1 MKIVQQ
7 IRNNQLAV
15 ISLVVAVTAL
25 MYTTWRNE
33 QTEANRNIRQSGFEM
48 IVHIGKLQRVTFL
61 AHYDK
66 DPVAGNPRKGWTE
79 VLVLKDLAAL
89 MPAEVEASA
98 TALADSWEAN
108 WSGLGTDPGSV
119 EEIDAAIDDLRA
131 AILAALERLD

>member
-1 MKIVQQ
+1 MTIGQQ

-25 MYTTWRNE
+25 VYTTWRNE
-33 QTEANRNIRQSGFEM
+33 QTEENRNIRQSGFEM
-48 IVHIGKLQRVTFL
+48 IVHIGELQRITYL

-89 MPAEVEASA
+89 MPAEVKTSA
-98 TALADSWEAN
+98 MALADTWEAN
-108 WSGLGTDPGSV
+108 WSGLGTSQDSV
-119 EEIDAAIDDLRA
+119 DEIDSALDALRESIRA
-131 AILAALERLD
+131 ALARLD